1 MEAFLHDIR
10 KRKCKNVLQTS
21 QKIINEIRK
30 VVIGKDLVVA
40 KVFMAMLAKGHILI
54 EDIPG
59 VGKTTLALAFSR
71 VLALDYK
78 RVQFTPD
85 TMPSDVTGFSV
96 YNKQTGQFDYKPGA
110 AMCNLFLADEI
121 NRTSTKT
128 QAALLEVMEEGG
140 VTVDGVTHPVPQ
152 PYTVIAT
159 QNPIGSAGTQL
170 LPESQLDRFMI
181 CLKMGYPDLAS
192 EVNILKGR
200 HNTDP
205 LLNLTPIAA
214 KEDIAAM
221 QQAVANVH
229 LTDSMYTYMVRL
241 ADATRHHPAVEL
253 GVSPRGTLA
262 LVSMAKAYAFL
273 LGRDYVIPEDV
284 QGVLFDTC
292 AHRLILSPQAR
303 INHLAPQKILEKIL
317 AETPLPPIQQRRT
330 T

>member
-1 MEAFLHDIR
+1 MCET
-10 KRKCKNVLQTS
+10 VLQTS

-140 VTVDGVTHPVPQ
+140 VTVDGVTHTVPQ

-181 CLKMGYPDLAS
+181 CLTMGYPDLAS
-192 EVNILKGR
+192 EINILKGR

-205 LLNLTPIAA
+205 LQNLSPIAA

-221 QQAVANVH
+221 QQAVSNVH
-229 LTDSMYTYMVRL
+229 LADSLYNYIVRL
-241 ADATRHHPAVEL
+241 ADATRHHPAVQL

-262 LVSMAKAYAFL
+262 VVSMAKAYAFL
-273 LGRDYVIPEDV
+273 LGRDYVVPEDV
-284 QGVLFDTC
+284 QGILSDTC
-292 AHRLILSPQAR
+292 AHRSR
-303 INHLAPQKILEKIL
+303 IVAMSFCEP
-317 AETPLPPIQQRRT
+317 RS
-330 T
+330 

>member
-1 MEAFLHDIR
+1 M
-10 KRKCKNVLQTS
+10 LQTS

-181 CLKMGYPDLAS
+181 CLTMGYPDLAS

-229 LTDSMYTYMVRL
+229 LTDSLYTYMVRL
-241 ADATRHHPAVEL
+241 ADATRHHPAVQL

>member
-1 MEAFLHDIR
+1 M
-10 KRKCKNVLQTS
+10 LQTS

-241 ADATRHHPAVEL
+241 ADATRHHPAVQL

>member
-1 MEAFLHDIR
+1 MCET
-10 KRKCKNVLQTS
+10 VLQTS

-140 VTVDGVTHPVPQ
+140 VTVDGVTHTVPQ

-181 CLKMGYPDLAS
+181 CLTMGYPDLAS
-192 EVNILKGR
+192 EINILKGR

-205 LLNLTPIAA
+205 LQNLSPIAA

-221 QQAVANVH
+221 QQAVSNVH
-229 LTDSMYTYMVRL
+229 LADSLYNYIVRL
-241 ADATRHHPAVEL
+241 ANATRHHPAVQL

-262 LVSMAKAYAFL
+262 VVSMAKAYAFL
-273 LGRDYVIPEDV
+273 LGRDYVVPEDV
-284 QGVLFDTC
+284 QGILSDTC
-292 AHRLILSPQAR
+292 AHRLILSPQAK

-317 AETPLPPIQQRRT
+317 AETPLPPIQQRRAT
-330 T
+330 